1 MDAPVEFTKQDWDL
15 IPLVLTVLQPFQD
28 ATKMLSYQDASISL
42 AIPIVTGIMKS
53 LNVTH
58 DDHGV
63 KTMKRKLMENM
74 GRRFAGI
81 EEDDDYAVATLLDC
95 KFKKYFFRDS
105 GTLERVK
112 EVVIKKIVED
122 LREEDNSQVKMN
134 L

>member
-1 MDAPVEFTKQDWDL
+1 
-15 IPLVLTVLQPFQD
+15 
-28 ATKMLSYQDASISL
+28 
-42 AIPIVTGIMKS
+42 MKS

-112 EVVIKKIVED
+112 EVVIEKIVED

>member
-112 EVVIKKIVED
+112 EVVIEKIVED